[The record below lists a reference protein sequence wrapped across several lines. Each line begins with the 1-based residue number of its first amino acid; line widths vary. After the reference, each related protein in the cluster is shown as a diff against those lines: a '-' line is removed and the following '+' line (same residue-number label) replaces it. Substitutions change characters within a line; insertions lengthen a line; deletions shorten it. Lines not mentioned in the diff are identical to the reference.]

1 MNVELVCSRGILYSC
16 IHHSSDPKSSA
27 VDTGHLTSNIKS
39 GDSIYVCSETLPVF
53 IRDTLPT
60 LRVPFVLVSGD
71 SDLTIEPSQYQPII
85 DSPLLLTWYAQNMVN
100 PLPKCIQMPIGLD
113 YHTVWANP
121 SHRWLSPGES
131 SSPKDQEA
139 VLKSIKTDGPA
150 WSSPRLCKIYVNFGA
165 LDKYGD
171 RRTAMST
178 IPPELMTLQ
187 LKPVPRTLVWKF
199 MAKHAFVL
207 SPFGNG
213 LDCHRT
219 WEALAL
225 GAIPIIRG
233 RHFAAL
239 FEGLP
244 VLMVDSWAD
253 VKESLLLATL
263 ESFKARSWNLEK
275 LSLSYWVD
283 SIASHRS

>member
-1 MNVELVCSRGILYSC
+1 MDVEIVCSRGILYSC
-16 IHHSSDPKSSA
+16 DHHSKEPRSSA
-27 VDTGHLTSNIKS
+27 VDTGHLTANIKS

-53 IRDTLPT
+53 IRDTLPN

-71 SDLTIEPSQYQPII
+71 SDLTIEPAASEYKSLIN
-85 DSPLLLTWYAQNMVN
+85 SPLLLAWYAQNMVN

-113 YHTVWANP
+113 YHTVWENP
-121 SHRWLSPGES
+121 KHKWLIPGES

-139 VLKSIKTDGPA
+139 VLRGIKTDD
-150 WSSPRLCKIYVNFGA
+150 PRLPKIYVNFGA

-171 RRTAMST
+171 RRTAMSI
-178 IPPELMTLQ
+178 IPEKLMTLH

-199 MAKHAFVL
+199 IAKHAFVL

-239 FEGLP
+239 FKGLP
-244 VLMVDSWAD
+244 VLIVDAWAD

-263 ESFKARSWNLEK
+263 ESFKTRSWNLEK

>member
-1 MNVELVCSRGILYSC
+1 MDVELVCSRGILYSC
-16 IHHSSDPKSSA
+16 THHSSDPKSSA

-71 SDLTIEPSQYQPII
+71 SDLTIEPSQYKPII
-85 DSPLLLTWYAQNMVN
+85 DSPLLLAWYAQNMVH
-100 PLPKCIQMPIGLD
+100 PVPKCVQMPIGLD

-121 SHRWLSPGES
+121 SHRWLSPGEGHL
-131 SSPKDQEA
+131 PKDQEA
-139 VLKSIKTDGPA
+139 VLRGIKTNGPA
-150 WSSPRLCKIYVNFGA
+150 WSSPRLPKIYVNFGA

-171 RRTAMST
+171 RRTAMSI
-178 IPPELMTLQ
+178 IPEKLMTLH

-233 RHFAAL
+233 RHFASM
-239 FEGLP
+239 FKGLP
-244 VLMVDSWAD
+244 VLIVDAWAD

>member
-1 MNVELVCSRGILYSC
+1 
-16 IHHSSDPKSSA
+16 
-27 VDTGHLTSNIKS
+27 
-39 GDSIYVCSETLPVF
+39 LPVF
-53 IRDTLPT
+53 IRDTLPN

-71 SDLTIEPSQYQPII
+71 SDLTIEPAASEYKSLIN
-85 DSPLLLTWYAQNMVN
+85 SPLLLAWYAQNMVN

-113 YHTVWANP
+113 YHTVWENP
-121 SHRWLSPGES
+121 KHKWLIPGES

-139 VLKSIKTDGPA
+139 VLRGIKTDD
-150 WSSPRLCKIYVNFGA
+150 PRLPKIYVNFGA

-171 RRTAMST
+171 RRTAMSI
-178 IPPELMTLQ
+178 IPEKLMTLH

-199 MAKHAFVL
+199 IAKHAFVL

-239 FEGLP
+239 FKGLP
-244 VLMVDSWAD
+244 VLIVDAWAD

-263 ESFKARSWNLEK
+263 ESFKTRSWNLEK